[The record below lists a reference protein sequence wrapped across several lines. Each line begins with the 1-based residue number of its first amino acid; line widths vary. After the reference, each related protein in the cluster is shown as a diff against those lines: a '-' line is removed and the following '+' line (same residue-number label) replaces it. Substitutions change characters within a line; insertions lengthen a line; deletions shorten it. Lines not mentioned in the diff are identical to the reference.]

1 MEENV
6 IKKLTNY
13 KERNI
18 ENYLNEIQKEI
29 NDVKKLNR

>member
-1 MEENV
+1 M
-6 IKKLTNY
+6 KKLTNY

-18 ENYLNEIQKEI
+18 HNYLNEIHKEI